1 MHAGLITS
9 HDLQVCK
16 GECVFGLRLEG
27 VALGKALECR
37 SRERR
42 TSRISAG
49 MLQQGQ
55 QEQCRFEA
63 VGASTVFVASQCARS
78 WEDDAAMCQRAFFQ

>member
-1 MHAGLITS
+1 MGVAFRKVSLEFRRATANMHAGLITS

-42 TSRISAG
+42 TSRSQLKHAAAGSAG
-49 MLQQGQ
+49 
-55 QEQCRFEA
+55 
-63 VGASTVFVASQCARS
+63 TVSL
-78 WEDDAAMCQRAFFQ
+78 